1 MHKQLH
7 FTLHEKAESGAERE
21 ISNDDIFRARVAWR
35 GWRTN
40 EKDFPEFLFP
50 FRPLSVFRPKKKK
63 QKPQAEINN
72 LIRWYI
78 SNGRHVRQATA
89 KGELCVAKPDCFL

>member
-40 EKDFPEFLFP
+40 EKDFPEFLFS
-50 FRPLSVFRPKKKK
+50 FRPLSAFDLRRKNKSPKPKS
-63 QKPQAEINN
+63 I
-72 LIRWYI
+72 I
-78 SNGRHVRQATA
+78 
-89 KGELCVAKPDCFL
+89 